1 VIFHKGCTKSI
12 GNVYRFRSTLDKGY
26 MSQYTLRQLIL
37 MYSVMK
43 IVAPHDVENMD
54 EDFLAGF
61 GWLLL
66 LLRGAI
72 F

>member
-1 VIFHKGCTKSI
+1 
-12 GNVYRFRSTLDKGY
+12 